1 MEEPIPDKE
10 LKLDDLQKFIKLS
23 VKEGYFVELDP
34 EGNWTYINDNGDVV
48 KTLKVPKYRRATKD
62 EIAEM
67 EKQRIDNIK
76 DAEKEYEKS
85 INELL
90 VGYEKYRLGEE
101 HADNIVALNMKVDQ
115 ESANL
120 YESKYKEYY
129 TYKSEPIDVFRLMY
143 DRPYDKHKMPH
154 SVYRSIRFP
163 FHLQDYMRTGFKHEL
178 DEDSDVDENENEDE
192 SFNMSVKGGV
202 ILFRYSKDDPEYGY
216 LHPDYG
222 IDIEYENTLYY
233 SIEQILSAEKAR
245 IYGNDKLRK
254 QVLGTR
260 STSEIVKLRNTLVG
274 GPQEE
279 IWNKKYPDILN
290 KATLLKFQQNEDIR
304 NKLLSTGM
312 APIGNGSRDKLNG
325 TGVAY
330 DKPAAAD
337 KSQWVGQNLY
347 GKAVMN
353 ARSKLKIGSGGGD
366 EQIKGSE
373 KIKEAAISEEAY
385 NNKVNNAR
393 RWAIINNK
401 RKMGAGMGARIGN

>member
-10 LKLDDLQKFIKLS
+10 LKQDDLEKFIKLS

-34 EGNWTYINDNGDVV
+34 QGNWTYVNDNGDVV

-62 EIAEM
+62 EIAQM
-67 EKQRIDNIK
+67 EQDRIATIK
-76 DAEKEYEKS
+76 EAEKEYEKS

-90 VGYEKYRLGEE
+90 VGYEQYKLKEDY
-101 HADNIVALNMKVDQ
+101 ADNVVALNMKVDE
-115 ESANL
+115 ESAAL
-120 YESKYKEYY
+120 YEAKYKEYY
-129 TYKSEPIDVFRLMY
+129 TYKSEPLDVFRLMY

-154 SVYRSIRFP
+154 TVYRSVRYP
-163 FHLQDYMRTGFKHEL
+163 FHLQDYMRIGFKHEL
-178 DEDSDVDENENEDE
+178 DEDSDIEENDDDG
-192 SFNMSVKGGV
+192 SINMSVKAGV
-202 ILFRYSKDDPEYGY
+202 ILFRYSKDDSEYGY

-222 IDIEYENTLYY
+222 VDIEYENTLYY

-260 STSEIVKLRNTLVG
+260 STTEMVKLRNTLVG

-279 IWNKKYPDILN
+279 MWNKKYPDILN

-304 NKLLSTGM
+304 NKLLSTGL
-312 APIGNGSRDKLNG
+312 ATIGNGSRDKVNG
-325 TGVAY
+325 TGIAY
-330 DKPAAAD
+330 DKPAASD

-353 ARSKLKIGSGGGD
+353 ARSKLKVGGG
-366 EQIKGSE
+366 EQTKGSE
-373 KIKEAAISEEAY
+373 EIKEKSISEGAY
-385 NNKVNNAR
+385 DNKVNNAR

-401 RKMGAGMGARIGN
+401 RKMGGFKG